1 MPRPLSR
8 NLSTTAVV
16 AGLSL
21 TGLAAR
27 AGQTD
32 AILPVDKAVP
42 TGTLLPLHVV
52 GRVVALGANDFSTSL
67 DPGDRWADRDAL
79 HADYEHHYV
88 AFVGRLRKAYPQA
101 FFVLWA
107 TDLANGEIARE
118 VGKVTETLREDGE
131 RRVAFIPVNGLSST
145 GYDSHPSVADDTHI
159 AAAIERT
166 IDAQTDIWAV
176 H

>member
-1 MPRPLSR
+1 MPCPLSR
-8 NLSTTAVV
+8 NLSTAAVV

-32 AILPVDKAVP
+32 AILPVDKAAP
-42 TGTLLPLHVV
+42 TSTLLPLHVV
-52 GRVVALGANDFSTSL
+52 GRVVALCTNDSSTSL
-67 DPGDRWADRDAL
+67 EPGDRWADRDAL

-107 TDLANGEIARE
+107 TDLANGEIGRE
-118 VGKVTETLREDGE
+118 VGKVTETLRVGGE
-131 RRVAFIPVNGLSST
+131 RRVAFVPVNGLSFT
-145 GYDSHPSVADDTHI
+145 RCDSHSSVADDTHI

-166 IDAQTDIWAV
+166 INAQTDIWAA